1 MKAKTLC
8 LPALAALLATQARAV
23 DLTSTWTGLGVNNS
37 WGSAANWNI
46 APTFG
51 NNQIVVFTGT
61 TRLLNAIAQ
70 DRTIKS
76 LSYDANA
83 DNPFFN
89 RLRNGTGDNEVGRV
103 LTFQSDTGVST
114 ISMDAGATASHQI
127 ITGTITSPG
136 TAGRI
141 VLANQLNVVQ
151 DSASVLTLADT
162 ATIISGGTG
171 ATINKSGTGILILG
185 GTNTFTD
192 AVNINAGTLRI
203 GSGGTLGTN
212 AGGTFVADGA
222 SLDVAGVKITTA
234 GENISIIGNGVGGLG
249 AFFSSTGNQAQSNVG
264 VNLILTGDASV
275 GVSGARNGVTSG
287 TISSGGMN
295 YTLTKVGPG
304 QFDTEASSVN
314 VGDIVVNQG
323 IFQTAFVTTI
333 NTGFPIIV
341 NSGAE
346 FRMFELVNPLA
357 RNFALNGGTIN
368 STASVNVTGDT
379 ISGNVTLTGSGTINS
394 AGGTGDF
401 LTISG
406 NIGESAP
413 GATLNIGGTQTVAL
427 AGTNTYT
434 GATTVTSGALRA
446 SGTFT
451 SDITIS
457 TGATLDGEGSTTG
470 LLTLNDGAN
479 ILFNPTT
486 TGPNQHLRTN
496 NVTVGGLIA
505 VRPST
510 LGSGTN
516 IVVLET
522 TTGTLNPGDFYL
534 LGSPGELSV
543 GAGGTQLLYTNAGAN
558 LEWRALVDN
567 IWGEFGPENFQNLT
581 TASPSA
587 FTSGDN
593 VDFVNTGAGTVS
605 LFGNI
610 LAGVV
615 NFNNTAGNN
624 FDIQPTAGETLTA
637 VSLNHT
643 STGDVTIASSIAG
656 TTPINKSGS
665 GKLVLSGTNPSTG
678 AIINST
684 GTLQI
689 GDGVAT
695 NTTLGSTSLTNDGT
709 LEFNIAGIPTLNITA
724 PISGTGNIVQNGTSF
739 VELQGTNTY
748 TGTTTVNSGFLRFF
762 KPASL
767 YNGNTADWTP
777 SKLVVNAGGSM
788 GILLGA
794 ANFSTADFTTLLG
807 NLVTGP
813 VAGYKAGSTIV
824 VNTNADSTI
833 ADNIPDSTGTGG
845 GSIGFFKGGT
855 AILTLTGT
863 NTFTGGLSVNNGTLI
878 GGDANFG
885 NGAINMGIIGPTG
898 GVLQLTDDTDNP
910 INFSNGGTGT
920 KVINLAAGVV
930 DATLSGTINFAADG
944 APGTNGVSRISPLT
958 GTLVIS
964 GKMTGTGTGGF
975 AKRNFGTVVITNA
988 TNDYTGPTTIV
999 DAGTLLVDGTVSS
1012 ANVYFGPN
1020 IDGTGTGFADG
1031 ILGGKGLIS
1040 GNVITKAASNLS
1052 PGGTS
1057 AGGVNTP
1064 TLDTL
1069 TIGGTLDLTVSAA
1082 GTGKLI
1088 YQLGAPAASDKLVVG
1103 GLTLGTDALGFTDF
1117 TFTGSGGFAPG
1128 VYTLISSGT
1137 AISGTLDPANLS
1149 GTINGMTS
1157 TLSISGNDVILT
1169 VVNPTTP
1176 FQSWMTTYYP
1186 SITSPNNDPAV
1197 DFDGDGTSNFGEFAF
1212 GGAPDSGAS
1221 AGPRRTAIDNIGGT
1235 DYITLTIATRTGT
1248 VFSGSAPATGSKDNV
1263 NYTVGGSLDLA
1274 TFTESVT
1281 EVTPAITTGLPV
1293 LGSGPLTDYE
1303 YHTFRITAPRTAIPQ
1318 AFLRAIAAP

>member
-1 MKAKTLC
+1 MWIDPFLKKIQNPMKAKTLC
-8 LPALAALLATQARAV
+8 IPALAALLATQARAV

-203 GSGGTLGTN
+203 GSGGALGTN

-249 AFFSSTGNQAQSNVG
+249 ALFSSTGNQAQSNIG

-295 YTLTKVGPG
+295 YTLTKVGTG
-304 QFDTEASSVN
+304 QFDTEASSIN

-451 SDITIS
+451 SDITVS
-457 TGATLDGEGSTTG
+457 TGTTLDGEGSTTG

-479 ILFNPTT
+479 LLFNPTT
-486 TGPNQHLRTN
+486 TGPNQHFRTN

-593 VDFVNTGAGTVS
+593 VAFVNTGAGTVTFREYPRRS
-605 LFGNI
+605 R
-610 LAGVV
+610 
-615 NFNNTAGNN
+615 
-624 FDIQPTAGETLTA
+624 
-637 VSLNHT
+637 
-643 STGDVTIASSIAG
+643 
-656 TTPINKSGS
+656 
-665 GKLVLSGTNPSTG
+665 
-678 AIINST
+678 
-684 GTLQI
+684 
-689 GDGVAT
+689 
-695 NTTLGSTSLTNDGT
+695 
-709 LEFNIAGIPTLNITA
+709 EF
-724 PISGTGNIVQNGTSF
+724 Q
-739 VELQGTNTY
+739 QHRRQQ
-748 TGTTTVNSGFLRFF
+748 LRH
-762 KPASL
+762 PAHRR
-767 YNGNTADWTP
+767 GNTHRRLPQPHLHRRRHHRQQHRGDHLHQQIRFREARP
-777 SKLVVNAGGSM
+777 IRSQPVHGSHHQRRRNPPDRRRRRDQHH
-788 GILLGA
+788 LGKHLPNERRHA
-794 ANFSTADFTTLLG
+794 R
-807 NLVTGP
+807 
-813 VAGYKAGSTIV
+813 IQHRRH
-824 VNTNADSTI
+824 
-833 ADNIPDSTGTGG
+833 PDAEYHRAY
-845 GSIGFFKGGT
+845 FRHRKHR
-855 AILTLTGT
+855 
-863 NTFTGGLSVNNGTLI
+863 
-878 GGDANFG
+878 
-885 NGAINMGIIGPTG
+885 P
-898 GVLQLTDDTDNP
+898 
-910 INFSNGGTGT
+910 
-920 KVINLAAGVV
+920 
-930 DATLSGTINFAADG
+930 
-944 APGTNGVSRISPLT
+944 
-958 GTLVIS
+958 
-964 GKMTGTGTGGF
+964 
-975 AKRNFGTVVITNA
+975 KRNQLCGT
-988 TNDYTGPTTIV
+988 
-999 DAGTLLVDGTVSS
+999 
-1012 ANVYFGPN
+1012 
-1020 IDGTGTGFADG
+1020 
-1031 ILGGKGLIS
+1031 
-1040 GNVITKAASNLS
+1040 
-1052 PGGTS
+1052 
-1057 AGGVNTP
+1057 
-1064 TLDTL
+1064 
-1069 TIGGTLDLTVSAA
+1069 
-1082 GTGKLI
+1082 
-1088 YQLGAPAASDKLVVG
+1088 
-1103 GLTLGTDALGFTDF
+1103 
-1117 TFTGSGGFAPG
+1117 
-1128 VYTLISSGT
+1128 
-1137 AISGTLDPANLS
+1137 
-1149 GTINGMTS
+1149 
-1157 TLSISGNDVILT
+1157 
-1169 VVNPTTP
+1169 
-1176 FQSWMTTYYP
+1176 
-1186 SITSPNNDPAV
+1186 
-1197 DFDGDGTSNFGEFAF
+1197 
-1212 GGAPDSGAS
+1212 
-1221 AGPRRTAIDNIGGT
+1221 PR
-1235 DYITLTIATRTGT
+1235 Y
-1248 VFSGSAPATGSKDNV
+1248 
-1263 NYTVGGSLDLA
+1263 
-1274 TFTESVT
+1274 
-1281 EVTPAITTGLPV
+1281 
-1293 LGSGPLTDYE
+1293 
-1303 YHTFRITAPRTAIPQ
+1303 
-1318 AFLRAIAAP
+1318 